1 MNWLKPSPN
10 SLFALLL
17 RSPWWISALIALLIM
32 VSANA
37 ILDGSWAFVMS
48 SPSLPFIILACI
60 AFYQQF
66 NKPSTAQIESLSQ
79 EVSQLQWAAFA
90 QRLEAKW
97 SALGYQVTQRAGAAD
112 FELERHGRRVLVCAR
127 RWKAASQGIETVQA
141 LIQELDRRQAGEAWI
156 VSLGTLTDAAA
167 RKAAERG
174 LTVIG
179 PEQLTVLLRGR

>member
-17 RSPWWISALIALLIM
+17 RSPWWISALIALLII

-37 ILDGSWAFVMS
+37 VLDGSWAFVMS
-48 SPSLPFIILACI
+48 SPSLPFVVLAGI

-66 NKPSTAQIESLSQ
+66 NKPSAAQIESLSQ
-79 EVSQLQWAAFA
+79 EISQLQWAAFA
-90 QRLEAKW
+90 PRLQQKW
-97 SALGYQVTQRAGAAD
+97 SSLGYQVTQRAGAAD
-112 FELERHGRRVLVCAR
+112 FQLERDGRRVLVCAR
-127 RWKAASQGIETVQA
+127 RWKAASQGVEPVQA
-141 LIQELDRRQAGEAWI
+141 LIQELDRCQAGEGWI
-156 VSLGTLTDAAA
+156 VSLGELTDAAA

-174 LTVIG
+174 LVVIG